1 MAGDLQ
7 PYFRGSGLDTPPDTR
22 ARAAKTMEILKGL
35 LPRDLSSTDPATV
48 MRAIGQ
54 ATGKPGALAVAGMAG
69 AGAAAEDDPQ
79 RAMLVDLIR
88 RVQAGEI

>member
-54 ATGKPGALAVAGMAG
+54 ATGKPGALADVGRTG
-69 AGAAAEDDPQ
+69 SGAASEYDPQ
-79 RAMLVDLIR
+79 RAMLVVLVR
-88 RVQAGEI
+88 RV